1 MASPQV
7 AGVAALLIAQG
18 RSRDEVIF
26 VLKGTARTPLLGLR
40 GAYTPLYGHGIV
52 DAAAAVGAPPA

>member
-1 MASPQV
+1 M
-7 AGVAALLIAQG
+7 AALLIAQG